1 MATKQLAR
9 QLGLIRRK
17 SISPA
22 NKDDLG
28 RIRSKQLFDYLIIID
43 FESTCWNDGKHHY
56 SQEIIEFP
64 AVLLN
69 TLTGEIESEFQTY
82 VQPEEHPILSKFCVE
97 LTGIKQAQVDEGVP
111 LKICLSQFCKWIQV
125 IQQQK
130 KITFA
135 PGVTNK
141 SASEVKL
148 CAFVTWSDWDLGV
161 CLEYECRRKQ
171 LRKPVFLNSWV
182 DLRATYKLFYRR
194 KPKGLSGALQE
205 LGIEFSGREHS
216 GLDDSRNTAHL
227 AWRMIRDGCI
237 MKITKSL
244 NKVPHSE
251 KSPNC
256 VVRALNLNQTE
267 DTPGHKNGIQTS
279 TMDDLCDGEINIGKN
294 NTNSNGKSHLKST
307 SMSSSVKIHQD
318 YLPLESTRNLSEVKS
333 CISVNES
340 SLPLGKLQPPNSN
353 SPRYNQNK
361 IKGECLTHNPK
372 YNFSAQGSGLVL
384 VSTTISSINNVSDT
398 DTSTSLDCL
407 PMLADWE
414 DVALLPASWPKQN
427 TDSAPPTNDS
437 DSGTSLDPEEKLMVL
452 KEQTMINCTDLGS
465 LGKAPQT
472 PKMSG
477 SVVYRSPHT
486 TIYNVK
492 ESPNQSSS
500 IDTFKLP
507 NLKANL
513 LSRSKTVLSP
523 PSTVGEPQIPYSL
536 VIKRKSSSP
545 QVFPPSSLNLEPPA
559 KKLSFTIHE
568 EKPTL
573 SHCSLVKNS
582 FQRVTPSVLKST
594 INLQEP
600 WKSGKMTPPLCNC
613 GRRSKRLIVSN
624 NGPNHGKAFYSC
636 PVGKY
641 QKNRKSCGYFKWE
654 QTLQKERTNGMD
666 CSLSTVKSRFRSPGT
681 CSSSRNLTFS
691 PETCLKLRPSMRS

>member
-22 NKDDLG
+22 NKDDLS
-28 RIRSKQLFDYLIIID
+28 RITSKQLFDYLIIID
-43 FESTCWNDGKHHY
+43 FESTCWNDGKRHY

-82 VQPEEHPILSKFCVE
+82 IQPEEHPILSKFCVE
-97 LTGIKQAQVDEGVP
+97 LTGIRQTQVDEGVP
-111 LKICLSQFCKWIQV
+111 LKIGLSQFCKWIQA

-135 PGVTNK
+135 PGVTNN

-244 NKVPHSE
+244 DKVPHSE
-251 KSPNC
+251 KNTSC
-256 VVRALNLNQTE
+256 VARVLNLNQAE
-267 DTPGHKNGIQTS
+267 DTLGPKNGIQTS
-279 TMDDLCDGEINIGKN
+279 SMDDFCDGEINISKN
-294 NTNSNGKSHLKST
+294 TTNSNGKSHLKST
-307 SMSSSVKIHQD
+307 STSSSVKIYQD
-318 YLPLESTRNLSEVKS
+318 YLPLGSARNLSEVKG
-333 CISVNES
+333 CFSVNKS
-340 SLPLGKLQPPNSN
+340 SLPLRKLQPPTSN
-353 SPRYNQNK
+353 SPGYSQNQ
-361 IKGECLTHNPK
+361 IKGEYLTSNPK
-372 YNFSAQGSGLVL
+372 YNSSVLGSGLVL
-384 VSTTISSINNVSDT
+384 VSTTISSVNNISDT
-398 DTSTSLDCL
+398 DTNTSFDCL

-414 DVALLPASWPKQN
+414 DVALLPASWPEQK
-427 TDSAPPTNDS
+427 TDSAPPTDDLNP
-437 DSGTSLDPEEKLMVL
+437 GTSLGPEEKSKIL

-465 LGKAPQT
+465 LVKTPQT
-472 PKMSG
+472 PEASG
-477 SVVYRSPHT
+477 SIVYRSPHT

-492 ESPNQSSS
+492 ESPKQPSN

-507 NLKANL
+507 NHKVNL

-523 PSTVGEPQIPYSL
+523 PSTLGEPQTPYSI

-545 QVFPPSSLNLEPPA
+545 QVFPLS
-559 KKLSFTIHE
+559 KKQSFTIHE
-568 EKPTL
+568 EKPASSL
-573 SHCSLVKNS
+573 CSPVKNS
-582 FQRVTPSVLKST
+582 FQKVTSSVLKST
-594 INLQEP
+594 VNLQES
-600 WKSGKMTPPLCNC
+600 WKNGKMTPPLCNC

-641 QKNRKSCGYFKWE
+641 QKNRKNCGYFKWE
-654 QTLQKERTNGMD
+654 HTLQKERTNGID
-666 CSLSTVKSRFRSPGT
+666 CSLSTVGISFRTPET
-681 CSSSRNLTFS
+681 CSSSRNLIFS
-691 PETCLKLRPSMRS
+691 PEKCLKLRPSMRT

>member
-1 MATKQLAR
+1 MATKKLAR

-22 NKDDLG
+22 NKDEQG

-43 FESTCWNDGKHHY
+43 FESTCWNDGKRHY

-82 VQPEEHPILSKFCVE
+82 VQPEEHPVLSKFCVE

-130 KITFA
+130 KIIFA
-135 PGVTNK
+135 PSVRDN
-141 SASEVKL
+141 SASDVKL

-182 DLRATYKLFYRR
+182 DLRATYKIFYRR

-244 NKVPHSE
+244 DKVPHSA

-256 VVRALNLNQTE
+256 VARALNLNQTE
-267 DTPGHKNGIQTS
+267 DAPGCKNGIQPS
-279 TMDDLCDGEINIGKN
+279 SMNDFCNGEINIGKN
-294 NTNSNGKSHLKST
+294 IINPNGKNYLKLT
-307 SMSSSVKIHQD
+307 SLHQD
-318 YLPLESTRNLSEVKS
+318 YLPLESTRNLTEVKS
-333 CISVNES
+333 CFSVKES
-340 SLPLGKLQPPNSN
+340 SLLPGKLQPPNSN
-353 SPRYNQNK
+353 SPGYIQNQ
-361 IKGECLTHNPK
+361 IKGEYLTHNPK
-372 YNFSAQGSGLVL
+372 YNSSTLDSGLVL
-384 VSTTISSINNVSDT
+384 VSTTISSVNNISDI

-414 DVALLPASWPKQN
+414 DVALLPASWPEQN
-427 TDSAPPTNDS
+427 TNSVSSINDS
-437 DSGTSLDPEEKLMVL
+437 NPSTSLEPEKKKKIL
-452 KEQTMINCTDLGS
+452 KEQTMISCTDLGC
-465 LGKAPQT
+465 LGKAEQPPET
-472 PKMSG
+472 SG

-492 ESPNQSSS
+492 ESSNQPSNV
-500 IDTFKLP
+500 DTFKLP
-507 NLKANL
+507 NLKVNL
-513 LSRSKTVLSP
+513 LSKSKTVLSP
-523 PSTVGEPQIPYSL
+523 PSILGEPQPPYSM
-536 VIKRKSSSP
+536 VIKRKSTP
-545 QVFPPSSLNLEPPA
+545 QVFLRS
-559 KKLSFTIHE
+559 KKQSFTIHE
-568 EKPTL
+568 EKPT
-573 SHCSLVKNS
+573 SHCSPLKNS
-582 FQRVTPSVLKST
+582 FLKMTPSVLKCT
-594 INLQEP
+594 VNLQEP
-600 WKSGKMTPPLCNC
+600 WQNRKMTPPLCNC
-613 GRRSKRLIVSN
+613 GRRSKRLLVSN

-641 QKNRKSCGYFKWE
+641 QKNRKNCGYFKWE
-654 QTLQKERTNGMD
+654 QTLQKERTSSMN
-666 CSLSTVKSRFRSPGT
+666 CSLSTSGINLRSPGT
-681 CSSSRNLTFS
+681 SSRNLIFS
-691 PETCLKLRPSMRS
+691 PENCLKLRPSMRS

>member
-43 FESTCWNDGKHHY
+43 FESTCWNDGKRHY

-97 LTGIKQAQVDEGVP
+97 LTGIRQAQVDEGVP

-135 PGVTNK
+135 SSVTNN

-216 GLDDSRNTAHL
+216 GLDDSRNTAYL
-227 AWRMIRDGCI
+227 AWHMIRDGCI

-244 NKVPHSE
+244 DKVPHSE
-251 KSPNC
+251 KNPSC
-256 VVRALNLNQTE
+256 VARPLDLNQAE
-267 DTPGHKNGIQTS
+267 DTLGIKNGIQTS
-279 TMDDLCDGEINIGKN
+279 SMDDFCDGEINIGKN
-294 NTNSNGKSHLKST
+294 TTNSNGKSPLKST
-307 SMSSSVKIHQD
+307 SVSSFVRIHQN

-333 CISVNES
+333 CYSVNES
-340 SLPLGKLQPPNSN
+340 SLHLRKLQPHNSN
-353 SPRYNQNK
+353 SPEYGQNQ
-361 IKGECLTHNPK
+361 IKGEYLTHNPK
-372 YNFSAQGSGLVL
+372 CNSSTLGSGLVL
-384 VSTTISSINNVSDT
+384 VTSTISSINNISDT
-398 DTSTSLDCL
+398 DTSTSFDCL

-414 DVALLPASWPKQN
+414 DVALLPASWPEQK
-427 TDSAPPTNDS
+427 TDSAPPTNDL
-437 DSGTSLDPEEKLMVL
+437 DLDTSLDPGEKLMIL
-452 KEQTMINCTDLGS
+452 KEQTIINSTDLGS

-472 PKMSG
+472 PEMSG

-492 ESPNQSSS
+492 ESPKQSSN

-507 NLKANL
+507 NLKVHL

-523 PSTVGEPQIPYSL
+523 PSTLVEPQTPYSM
-536 VIKRKSSSP
+536 VIKRKLSSP
-545 QVFPPSSLNLEPPA
+545 PVFPPS
-559 KKLSFTIHE
+559 KKQSFIIHE
-568 EKPTL
+568 EKPTS
-573 SHCSLVKNS
+573 SHCSPVKNS
-582 FQRVTPSVLKST
+582 FQKMIPSVLKST
-594 INLQEP
+594 VNLQES
-600 WKSGKMTPPLCNC
+600 WKSGKMTSPLCNC

-641 QKNRKSCGYFKWE
+641 QKNGQNCGYFKWE
-654 QTLQKERTNGMD
+654 QTLKKERTSGMD
-666 CSLSTVKSRFRSPGT
+666 CSLSTVGINFRSPGPYNP
-681 CSSSRNLTFS
+681 SRNLIFS
-691 PETCLKLRPSMRS
+691 PEKCLKLRPSMRT

>member
-22 NKDDLG
+22 NKDSLG
-28 RIRSKQLFDYLIIID
+28 RIRPKQLFDYLIIID

-82 VQPEEHPILSKFCVE
+82 VQPEEHPILSKFCIE

-111 LKICLSQFCKWIQV
+111 LKICLSQFCKWIHL

-135 PGVTNK
+135 PSITNN
-141 SASEVKL
+141 SASEVKS

-171 LRKPVFLNSWV
+171 LRKPIFLNSWI

-244 NKVPHSE
+244 DKVPPSK
-251 KSPNC
+251 KSPDY
-256 VVRALNLNQTE
+256 VARALTLNQTE
-267 DTPGHKNGIQTS
+267 DTPGHENTIQTS
-279 TMDDLCDGEINIGKN
+279 STDGFCDDAINIGKN
-294 NTNSNGKSHLKST
+294 NTNPNGKSHLMST
-307 SMSSSVKIHQD
+307 SMSSFVKTHQD
-318 YLPLESTRNLSEVKS
+318 YLPSSESTRNLSAVKS
-333 CISVNES
+333 CFSVNES
-340 SLPLGKLQPPNSN
+340 SLPLGKLQPPNSY
-353 SPRYNQNK
+353 SPGYGQNQ
-361 IKGECLTHNPK
+361 IKGECLIQHPK
-372 YNFSAQGSGLVL
+372 YNSSVLGSELVL
-384 VSTTISSINNVSDT
+384 VSTTISSINNISDT

-407 PMLADWE
+407 PLLTDWE
-414 DVALLPASWPKQN
+414 DVALLPASCPGQN
-427 TDSAPPTNDS
+427 IDFAPSTNDS
-437 DSGTSLDPEEKLMVL
+437 RPGTTLDPGEKLMVS
-452 KEQTMINCTDLGS
+452 KESTMINYTDLGT

-472 PKMSG
+472 PETSR
-477 SVVYRSPHT
+477 SIVYRSPHT

-492 ESPNQSSS
+492 ESPNQPSNV
-500 IDTFKLP
+500 DTFKLP
-507 NLKANL
+507 NLKVNL
-513 LSRSKTVLSP
+513 LNRTNTVLSS
-523 PSTVGEPQIPYSL
+523 PSTLGEPKTPYSV

-545 QVFPPSSLNLEPPA
+545 QVFSPI
-559 KKLSFTIHE
+559 KKQSFKIHE
-568 EKPTL
+568 EMPAF
-573 SHCSLVKNS
+573 SHCLPVKNS
-582 FQRVTPSVLKST
+582 CPKVTSSVLTST
-594 INLQEP
+594 VNLQDP
-600 WKSGKMTPPLCNC
+600 RKNGKMTPPLCNC
-613 GRRSKRLIVSN
+613 GRRSKRLIVSK

-641 QKNRKSCGYFKWE
+641 QKNRKNCGYFKWE

-666 CSLSTVKSRFRSPGT
+666 CSLSTVGINYRSPGT
-681 CSSSRNLTFS
+681 CNSSTNLIFS
-691 PETCLKLRPSMRS
+691 PKKCLKLRPSMRN